1 MRVYRPRDRDVAS
14 HTLFVQPG
22 RQFPIAD
29 WVDEMGAPRLFRVE
43 FRAGCAEVPD
53 NLGAYMIDQGL
64 AQRSPLLL
72 PPGAGL
78 RDRHA
83 GNLPEHHAPAG

>member
-1 MRVYRPRDRDVAS
+1 MRVYRPQDRDVPR
-14 HTLFVQPG
+14 HVVHVQPG
-22 RQFPIAD
+22 REFPISD
-29 WVDEMGAPRLFRVE
+29 WLDEDGKPRMIRVE

-53 NLGAYMIDQGL
+53 NLGAYMIDREI
-64 AQRSPLLL
+64 AQRSPLIL

-83 GNLPEHHAPAG
+83 GNLPKPHAHAG